1 MIFVTIEVNKK
12 CGVTHKGWE
21 NKDDLK
27 LLKYDDFKL
36 DFWFLPWFSIL
47 MDHEMIK
54 HRTKPVLE
62 S

>member
-1 MIFVTIEVNKK
+1 MIFVTFEVNKK
-12 CGVTHKGWE
+12 CGVTHKGRD
-21 NKDDLK
+21 NKDDSK
-27 LLKYDDFKL
+27 LLKYDNLKIDS
-36 DFWFLPWFSIL
+36 WFLSSLNIL